1 MRRMGGLDAAFLYGE
16 TPAWHMH
23 VSAVMVIDPS
33 TAPGG
38 FSIDRLEQLVVDR
51 LPLVPQFR
59 WKLVESPLGLG
70 RPGWVDADDFDPVH
84 HFRRTVC
91 PPPGGP
97 RELGEL
103 VGDLVALKL
112 DRRRPLW
119 EMWFIDGLAGD
130 RAAILYKVHHAI
142 IDGVSGAELATVLLD
157 LQPEPNPPPPEVPE
171 TPDTRDRPHVVE
183 LLGRGIVYSAL
194 TPVRAA
200 RYAYQLADWGFTVAR
215 FLRHPEPPKV
225 PFQAPRTSFNRAI
238 TPGRRVAFT
247 EVPLDDVRE
256 IKHAFGVK
264 VNDVVLALCAGTL
277 RRYLERR
284 GELPP
289 EPLIAQVPVS
299 LRSADEKSEIGN
311 RVGAMFATL
320 ATDIDDPVER
330 LVAIHRSTRH
340 AKEMRRALDARK
352 IMNLT
357 DTTPPGLIALAAR
370 TYTSMGLD
378 GRTPPVFN
386 LIISNV
392 PGPPMPLYTGGAR
405 VLSLLPMG
413 PLLYGG
419 GLNITVLS
427 YCSAIHFGFLVCRE
441 AVPDPWPLAEGIGD
455 ALAELREAMHERTAR
470 SRRRSRRPAR
480 TSSSPARKPKK
491 AAAAPKAPRASSA
504 SGTRDPNVA
513 TDSTQRSST

>member
-1 MRRMGGLDAAFLYGE
+1 MRRMSGLDAAFLYGE
-16 TPAWHMH
+16 TAAWHMH
-23 VSAVMVIDPS
+23 VSAVLIIDPS

-38 FSIDRLEQLVVDR
+38 FSIDRLEKLVVDR

-70 RPGWVDADDFDPVH
+70 RPGWVEAHDFDPAY

-103 VGDLVALKL
+103 IGDLVALKL

-119 EMWFIDGLAGD
+119 EMWFVDGLAGG
-130 RAAILYKVHHAI
+130 RAAILYKVHHSI
-142 IDGVSGAELATVLLD
+142 IDGVSGAEMATVLLD
-157 LQPEPNPPPPEVPE
+157 LQPEPNPPPSEVPE
-171 TPDTRDRPHVVE
+171 SADTRERPHPVE
-183 LLGRGIVYSAL
+183 LLGRGLVHSAL

-200 RYAYQLADWGFTVAR
+200 RYAYQLADWGLTVAR

-238 TPGRRVAFT
+238 TPGRRFAFT
-247 EVPLDDVRE
+247 EVPLEDVRE
-256 IKHAFGVK
+256 LKHAFGVK
-264 VNDVVLALCAGTL
+264 VNDVVLALCSGTL
-277 RRYLERR
+277 RTYLERR

-299 LRSADEKSEIGN
+299 LRGANEKTEIGN
-311 RVGAMFATL
+311 RVGSMFATL
-320 ATDIDDPVER
+320 ATNIDDPVER
-330 LVAIHRSTRH
+330 LIAIHRSTRH
-340 AKEMRRALDARK
+340 AKEMRQALDARK

-370 TYTSMGLD
+370 TYTAMGLD

-405 VLSLLPMG
+405 VTSLLPMG

-427 YCSAIHFGFLVCRE
+427 YCGGIHFGFMVCRE
-441 AVPDPWPLAEGIGD
+441 AVPDAWPLAEGIAD
-455 ALAELREAMHERTAR
+455 TLDELRRAMEERTGRA
-470 SRRRSRRPAR
+470 RRRATRRPSTRA
-480 TSSSPARKPKK
+480 TAALEAKK
-491 AAAAPKAPRASSA
+491 AAATPATPRRSSA
-504 SGTRDPNVA
+504 SGTLDPSDA
-513 TDSTQRSST
+513 TDSTQRSSR

>member
-1 MRRMGGLDAAFLYGE
+1 MRRLGGLDAAFLYGE

-23 VSAVMVIDPS
+23 VSAVMIIDPA

-38 FSIDRLEQLVVDR
+38 FSIDRLEELVVAR

-70 RPGWVDADDFDPVH
+70 RPGWVDADDFDPAY

-91 PPPGGP
+91 PPPGGS

-103 VGDLVALKL
+103 IGDLVSLKL

-119 EMWFIDGLAGD
+119 EMWFIDGLAGG
-130 RAAILYKVHHAI
+130 RAAILYKIHHAI

-157 LQPEPNPPPPEVPE
+157 LQPEPNPPPAEIPE
-171 TPDTRDRPHVVE
+171 TSDTKDRPHMVE
-183 LLGRGIVYSAL
+183 LLGRGLVYSAL

-200 RYAYQLADWGFTVAR
+200 RYTYQLVDWGLTVAR

-238 TPGRRVAFT
+238 TPGRRFAYTQVPFD
-247 EVPLDDVRE
+247 EVRD
-256 IKHAFGVK
+256 IKHTFGVK

-277 RRYLERR
+277 RSYLQHRD
-284 GELPP
+284 ELPA

-299 LRSADEKSEIGN
+299 LRGASDKTEIGN
-311 RVGAMFATL
+311 RVGSMFATL
-320 ATDIDDPVER
+320 ATDVDDPVER
-330 LVAIHRSTRH
+330 LIAIHRSTRQ
-340 AKEMRRALDARK
+340 AKEMRQALDARR

-419 GLNITVLS
+419 GLNVTVLS
-427 YCSAIHFGFLVCRE
+427 YCGAIHFGFLVDRE
-441 AVPDPWPLAEGIGD
+441 AVPDPWPLADGVAT
-455 ALAELREAMHERTAR
+455 ALAELRRAMQSRTGR
-470 SRRRSRRPAR
+470 
-480 TSSSPARKPKK
+480 ARKRRARPSRKATTAAQPAKK
-491 AAAAPKAPRASSA
+491 AAATAEAPRGSSA
-504 SGTRDPNVA
+504 SGTLDAAAA
-513 TDSTQRSST
+513 TDSTQRSSR